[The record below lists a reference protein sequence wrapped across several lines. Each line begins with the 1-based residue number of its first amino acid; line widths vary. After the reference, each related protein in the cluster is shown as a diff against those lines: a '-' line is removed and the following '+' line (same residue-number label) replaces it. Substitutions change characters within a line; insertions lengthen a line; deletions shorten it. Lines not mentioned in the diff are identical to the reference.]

1 MELFKNTTKIE
12 NAVTI
17 LAEKL
22 KNKKN
27 KKGRSQTLPADL
39 RKNLIA
45 VLKKNHNLVTVRGG
59 KIILSVQFYQL
70 WIKEYKLNQEN
81 KDIDSKNY
89 LFFKKLRKYGYIH
102 TKSSYF
108 PKKLAVITMNPTL
121 PSLYKGNMKD
131 IANYKRGEE
140 SLYRVSDSTQTKID
154 AYIDLRIYQ
163 SFMLTLKEIE
173 AINTSNIVF
182 IDEKSAYI
190 YIEDKGIFDN
200 IEIAPYHL
208 IPLRGSKLIN
218 LLKQYKKDKV
228 LHPFKDVDLE
238 NQLTKHRHEF
248 FPNMSMQEIRLAAK
262 NQMLISSTPLLT
274 TLATSRKVMSAVTI
288 AELHSLYPYAV
299 PQHLMKIENARISNA
314 HDRSKD
320 IDDED
325 NFIDSS
331 FSLEEFDYF
340 DKLLQAKNS
349 SSFIKKIAPAKREL
363 KQYADSP
370 KSEAHGILIAKYIVH
385 LLSSVDR
392 EDKDRHI
399 AISTFRNYYSL
410 VKKHLFSNVE
420 DLTNVQTH
428 EINEILQNL
437 AINRYKDK
445 SIAKVRSL
453 ISDFFRFH
461 GEKHNAI
468 PMNLASYPKSLV
480 LVHEINPILEAIGNY
495 YKKEKQEAG
504 TQYKIL
510 RDKAIILLAR
520 YSGLRKNELRSRL
533 IKDIYVYGNEL
544 CIDVNKEGLKKLD
557 LNLKTFS
564 AKRRVCTK
572 VLNENHLKII
582 NAYIEARNK
591 VRNKNPFFFLHVDKK
606 NKIKSKVIKEIIFDN
621 LTKII
626 QKTTGRYTSFHSLR
640 HTYATYAVK
649 EILESKEVNPYKMI
663 DLAVKMGHTSPEITL
678 KKYTH
683 RSVIESFFYF
693 SKIKGVVK

>member
-1 MELFKNTTKIE
+1 MWRKGTIMELTSQPTPFE
-12 NAVTI
+12 NAIQLLET
-17 LAEKL
+17 
-22 KNKKN
+22 NMKK
-27 KKGRSQTLPADL
+27 KSSSLPSTL
-39 RKNLIA
+39 RKSFIL
-45 VLKKNHNLVTVRGG
+45 LLQKNSDL
-59 KIILSVQFYQL
+59 LSVKGKKLIIPTLFYPV
-70 WIKEYKLNQEN
+70 WIKEHKLNNQDKE
-81 KDIDSKNY
+81 IDATHYK
-89 LFFKKLRKYGYIH
+89 FFRTLHKYGYIH

-108 PKKLAVITMNPTL
+108 PKKQAVITLNPTL
-121 PSLYKGNMKD
+121 PSLYKGNLKN
-131 IANYKRGEE
+131 ITNYTRGEE

-163 SFMLTLKEIE
+163 LFMLTLKEIE

-228 LHPFKDVDLE
+228 LHPFKDTDLE

-248 FPNMSMQEIRLAAK
+248 FPNMSMHEIRLAAK
-262 NQMLISSTPLLT
+262 NQMLMSSTPLLT

-288 AELHSLYPYAV
+288 AELHSLYPYTV
-299 PQHLMKIENARISNA
+299 PRHLMKIENARISNA

-370 KSEAHGILIAKYIVH
+370 KSEPHGILITKYIVH
-385 LLSSVDR
+385 LLSSIDGANKNR
-392 EDKDRHI
+392 KIE
-399 AISTFRNYYSL
+399 ISTFRNYYFL
-410 VKKHLFSNVE
+410 LKKHLFENIEDLSNV
-420 DLTNVQTH
+420 QAY

-437 AINRYKDK
+437 AVNRYKDK
-445 SIAKVRSL
+445 SIAKVRNL
-453 ISDFFRFH
+453 IADFFKFH
-461 GEKHNAI
+461 GEKHNVI
-468 PMNLASYPKSLV
+468 PMNLATYPKSLV
-480 LVHEINPILEAIGNY
+480 FTSEIDPILKEIDESH
-495 YKKEKQEAG
+495 KKEKQEAG

-520 YSGLRKNELRSRL
+520 YSGLRKSELRSRL
-533 IKDIYVYGNEL
+533 IKDIYVYDNEL
-544 CIDVNKEGLKKLD
+544 CIDVNSEGLRKLD
-557 LNLKTFS
+557 LKLKTVS
-564 AKRRVCTK
+564 AKRRVCTIITNNDHLEIITKYMK
-572 VLNENHLKII
+572 VRE
-582 NAYIEARNK
+582 K
-591 VRNKNPFFFLHVDKK
+591 VRNKNPFLFLHVDDHK
-606 NKIKSKVIKEIIFDN
+606 KIKSKVVKEDIFN
-621 LTKII
+621 QIGKVI
-626 QKTTGRYTSFHSLR
+626 QGVTGRYTSFHSLR
-640 HTYATYAVK
+640 HTFATYAVRD
-649 EILESKEVNPYKMI
+649 ILLCKDANPYRMI

-683 RSVIESFFYF
+683 RSVIEAPEVSNV
-693 SKIKGVVK
+693 S